1 MRNDMFFLYKI
12 DDFVGASVLN
22 HSRSFFMASDMNL
35 CIRSVE
41 IEDSSELDNLK
52 SKKGHYKYF
61 SSHFLLGCLSLT
73 G

>member
-61 SSHFLLGCLSLT
+61 SHFLLGCLSLT